1 MPKEMIGRR
10 VSSMAE
16 IERAGDYWYD
26 PEGSHTDGKPMVAF
40 LLPIARDE
48 HVPNPGARSIHHVCS
63 PPHVFREC
71 ADGSIEV
78 RESIGAYGWSAEGYV
93 WHGYL
98 DEGHRWRSC

>member
-1 MPKEMIGRR
+1 MPKDMVGRR
-10 VSSMAE
+10 VGSRAE

-26 PEGSHTDGKPMVAF
+26 PDGSYTGDRPAVMF

-48 HVPNPGARSIHHVCS
+48 EVSNPGARSIHHVCS

-78 RESIGAYGWSAEGYV
+78 RESIGAYGWGPNHV